1 MWGLLIVFKRMPHLM
16 KFSHSLNANVS
27 PKRIY
32 NFQNTTILIFT
43 QHLPVLGTI
52 LGIRGLMAK
61 GQPLG
66 PCLRSLLSV
75 REMDIK
81 QSHKYYS

>member
-43 QHLPVLGTI
+43 QHLPCARHYTGHQ
-52 LGIRGLMAK
+52 GINGKRTTSRPMFEK
-61 GQPLG
+61 FII
-66 PCLRSLLSV
+66 C
-75 REMDIK
+75 
-81 QSHKYYS
+81 